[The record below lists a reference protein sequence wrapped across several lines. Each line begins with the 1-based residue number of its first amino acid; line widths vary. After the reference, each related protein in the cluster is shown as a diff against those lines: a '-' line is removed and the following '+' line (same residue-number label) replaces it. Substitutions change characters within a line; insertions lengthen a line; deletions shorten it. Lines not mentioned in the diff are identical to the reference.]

1 MGMVS
6 ASMLSRQRA
15 KNHFS
20 SKFPQRD
27 KDNNHDD
34 DVNGSNGGERHFIAK
49 DVYSTSGKEKK
60 PGKVGKNLQHKLYDC
75 VTVPHQFQ
83 EKNETVEV
91 VRGDRGR
98 EDNVLLKCSK

>member
-1 MGMVS
+1 MKDYFVCEREHTHNEWMGMVS

-49 DVYSTSGKEKK
+49 DVQYQWQREKTRK
-60 PGKVGKNLQHKLYDC
+60 
-75 VTVPHQFQ
+75 
-83 EKNETVEV
+83 
-91 VRGDRGR
+91 
-98 EDNVLLKCSK
+98 SW